1 MVKAI
6 KISLFFS
13 ILIIIINSCEQKYDD
28 FGIVN
33 PGPLPNMKKIT
44 IDFILDSTLYKNPS
58 KIMNEDFLYL
68 GSHLETPID
77 TIASA
82 SIMIDCN
89 LSVTDSADL
98 YKLVLPIKTNEIEDY
113 ESKEIN
119 VYKITSNWNEFNE
132 DSLDMIFR
140 ELLTTV
146 YIDTTTGELHD
157 QDIKYVLNYDF
168 TPDTASI
175 YESVRDSTFYGFMFE
190 LSFGTELNPLIEFYS
205 RSYTT
210 TVPILLP
217 RKYTT
222 VILPDTTIY
231 DSTAVSKDISLVTRK
246 TEFLEEPN
254 FKVGYF
260 SGESI
265 ILKFDYPMEIP
276 EDATIFSAWL
286 ALDNVDKDSIYGGIG
301 EVSLYE
307 VLDSTWMEDQFVDS
321 LIYDTGNPYETEL
334 VDMDTNVTKINN
346 IEPLLRKW
354 LAEPEKNFGF
364 YLEGTH
370 RNSSVDKTFG
380 YSVFKNARFEVTY
393 IIPPED

>member
-119 VYKITSNWNEFNE
+119 VYKITSNWNY
-132 DSLDMIFR
+132 D
-140 ELLTTV
+140 LLLKKK
-146 YIDTTTGELHD
+146 G
-157 QDIKYVLNYDF
+157 IK
-168 TPDTASI
+168 
-175 YESVRDSTFYGFMFE
+175 
-190 LSFGTELNPLIEFYS
+190 
-205 RSYTT
+205 
-210 TVPILLP
+210 
-217 RKYTT
+217 
-222 VILPDTTIY
+222 
-231 DSTAVSKDISLVTRK
+231 
-246 TEFLEEPN
+246 
-254 FKVGYF
+254 
-260 SGESI
+260 
-265 ILKFDYPMEIP
+265 
-276 EDATIFSAWL
+276 
-286 ALDNVDKDSIYGGIG
+286 
-301 EVSLYE
+301 
-307 VLDSTWMEDQFVDS
+307 
-321 LIYDTGNPYETEL
+321 
-334 VDMDTNVTKINN
+334 
-346 IEPLLRKW
+346 
-354 LAEPEKNFGF
+354 
-364 YLEGTH
+364 
-370 RNSSVDKTFG
+370 
-380 YSVFKNARFEVTY
+380 
-393 IIPPED
+393 